1 MLKTLRPLRL
11 MANDQIGC
19 REGFVGSEHPD
30 QNSDVKHRDRGEQTV
45 SVDIGD
51 SICLQHHQHGCYL

>member
-1 MLKTLRPLRL
+1 
-11 MANDQIGC
+11 MANDQINC

-30 QNSDVKHRDRGEQTV
+30 QNSDVKHRDRGEETV

-51 SICLQHHQHGCYL
+51 SACLQHHQHGWYL